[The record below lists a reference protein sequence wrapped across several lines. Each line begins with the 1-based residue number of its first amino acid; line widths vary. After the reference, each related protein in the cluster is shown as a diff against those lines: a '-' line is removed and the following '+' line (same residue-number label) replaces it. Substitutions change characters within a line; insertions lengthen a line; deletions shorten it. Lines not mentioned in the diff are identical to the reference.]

1 MAKAL
6 LRKSPTR
13 KRATKGERMVQRI
26 LELDESIDQ
35 LCDVL
40 LRYRNSNV
48 ELAELI
54 ASGGSAREAIGNPRV
69 PQRRRR
75 ELTVTLD
82 AFEAARHQ
90 YRLALFALCM
100 EEGASITEVGR
111 ALGISRQRA
120 SVLVKAANR
129 KRGRARGN

>member
-1 MAKAL
+1 
-6 LRKSPTR
+6 
-13 KRATKGERMVQRI
+13 MVQRI